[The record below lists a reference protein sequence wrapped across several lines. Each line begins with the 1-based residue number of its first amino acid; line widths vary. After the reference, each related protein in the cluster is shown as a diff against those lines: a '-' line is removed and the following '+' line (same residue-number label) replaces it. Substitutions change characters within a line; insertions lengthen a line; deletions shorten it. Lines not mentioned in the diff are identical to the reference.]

1 MQNET
6 ETTLATIG
14 QIVGRFAPKSLAKLP
29 ITRETRLVE
38 DLGIDSPRMI
48 DIVLEVE
55 DRFDVCLE
63 DADVQETGTVG
74 SLLDL
79 VERQRSN
86 KVQ

>member
-1 MQNET
+1 MQNQT
-6 ETTLATIG
+6 ETNITAIEE
-14 QIVGRFAPKSLAKLP
+14 IVGRFAPKRQTKLA

-63 DADVQETGTVG
+63 DSELQQSGTVG
-74 SLLDL
+74 DLLDL
-79 VERQRSN
+79 IERRRS